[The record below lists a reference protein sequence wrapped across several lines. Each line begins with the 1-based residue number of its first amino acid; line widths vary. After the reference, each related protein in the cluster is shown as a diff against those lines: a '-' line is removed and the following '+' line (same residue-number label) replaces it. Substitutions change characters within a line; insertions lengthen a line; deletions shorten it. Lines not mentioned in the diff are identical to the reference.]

1 MAQRKVS
8 KGEGRMPKFI
18 CPKCNEELAEI
29 IRTIQVRC
37 LFNEEEDDY
46 LTESDEGSRDL
57 CPKCRTE
64 LKDS

>member
-1 MAQRKVS
+1 
-8 KGEGRMPKFI
+8 MPKFT
-18 CPKCNEELAEI
+18 CPKCNEELDEI
-29 IRTIQVRC
+29 IRTIHVRC

-57 CPKCRTE
+57 CPKCGTE

>member
-1 MAQRKVS
+1 
-8 KGEGRMPKFI
+8 MPKLT
-18 CPKCNEELAEI
+18 CPKCNEELDEI
-29 IRTIQVRC
+29 TRTIHVRC

-57 CPKCRTE
+57 CPTCGTE